1 MTKNDLLPH
10 HSPQIINENIETETW
25 KIILGTLA
33 QQQIFSMMPHVALLL
48 PARKNTGESWSR
60 SSTNRSSNPGAKNT
74 RSNAQFLNRCY
85 PSKSLI
91 ATWHKNI
98 IWFQIHVK
106 APFLTSTKA
115 RDANCKCSC
124 HAPNLS
130 LFRITQF
137 TVNLNTCKNG
147 VEASHRVQHRSSMK
161 QQPPFSN
168 RRTCWTL
175 LMTMVATL

>member
-91 ATWHKNI
+91 ATWHKNV

-106 APFLTSTKA
+106 APLLTFTYARHTKW
-115 RDANCKCSC
+115 KCSC
-124 HAPNLS
+124 HTPNLS
-130 LFRITQF
+130 QFRMTHF
-137 TVNLNTCKNG
+137 TVNLNNMQKQSYT
-147 VEASHRVQHRSSMK
+147 SHR
-161 QQPPFSN
+161 
-168 RRTCWTL
+168 
-175 LMTMVATL
+175 A